1 GSVMGVLS
9 IILLPLVL
17 GGIPLLAQLWNVG
30 VQKIERSLTTI
41 EKGEDSYLKRQ
52 LNAVNNELGNVQYEL
67 ERAAA
72 VEMVAIRTAQE
83 AVQPVAEREGLNPAG
98 IVAALVQNGEEVEMQ
113 EVDNK
118 HSGFKQ
124 SQVAE
129 EEHVI
134 Q

>member
-1 GSVMGVLS
+1 VVLLPLVVPIVLSKLGLIKRETGFKARAAIGLLTFGIAAGLLFLGPALGVGSVMGVLS

-72 VEMVAIRTAQE
+72 VEMVAIRT
-83 AVQPVAEREGLNPAG
+83 
-98 IVAALVQNGEEVEMQ
+98 
-113 EVDNK
+113 
-118 HSGFKQ
+118 
-124 SQVAE
+124 
-129 EEHVI
+129 
-134 Q
+134 